1 MTQIEIHNFGP
12 IKDAKIDIKPM
23 LVLIGPQA
31 SGKSTVAKLIYFFET
46 LPEELFAEYS
56 QSEETHIN
64 IEPYLANIIKNKF
77 LKTFGL
83 KKKFKIVYTFF
94 GNNFVQISE
103 TRGNLTIK
111 FSDSFFEERKHGT
124 ILTTYKI
131 NLLNINQKDL
141 TSVLEQQKILNK
153 IYQETKKIFGNKH
166 EDSLFVIA
174 GRNATVGF
182 SHSFEDAFKQ
192 NLFQRNL
199 LNGQT
204 SDEILMLSF
213 MKCVS
218 QMKDVF
224 IKYNGFEGILSTIN
238 NNIKPFLESA
248 NKLIYNILHG
258 KYLINNNGEFIVQ
271 DNVAVP
277 LNEASSGQQ
286 EAIRILQDAFLG
298 IYQGNNLFRIVEE
311 PEAHLFPEA
320 QKATIELLTLALNNK
335 NDNNLIIT
343 THSPYTLTVINNL
356 IYAAKVGKDK
366 PEKVKEIV
374 PEALWLP
381 TERVAAYFL
390 KDGAAAS
397 IIDDELGEIDP
408 KLIDLVSREINKKY
422 GQITDIEYEE
432 QEE

>member
-12 IKDAKIDIKPM
+12 IRDAKIDIKPM

-46 LPEELFAEYS
+46 LPEELFAEYAYN
-56 QSEETHIN
+56 EESN
-64 IEPYLANIIKNKF
+64 ISIDYLAEFI
-77 LKTFGL
+77 
-83 KKKFKIVYTFF
+83 KKKFINFF
-94 GNNFVQISE
+94 GIQKNFDVKCTICNLKWIRISE
-103 TRGNLTIK
+103 ANNQLTIELHPQFLDYNNDGAALK
-111 FSDSFFEERKHGT
+111 KLKST
-124 ILTTYKI
+124 ILKMDSTDVERQI
-131 NLLNINQKDL
+131 
-141 TSVLEQQKILNK
+141 ILSQIK
-153 IYQETKKIFGNKH
+153 HKTMHLFGNKH
-166 EDSLFVIA
+166 DDNLYAVA
-174 GRNATVGF
+174 GRSSTVSYSQTF
-182 SHSFEDAFKQ
+182 SDLFKQ
-192 NLFQRNL
+192 SLYQRMSMPISVE
-199 LNGQT
+199 T
-204 SDEILMLSF
+204 SDETLLYSF
-213 MKCVS
+213 LKRVS
-218 QMKDVF
+218 LMKDILNKFHDFESVF
-224 IKYNGFEGILSTIN
+224 PYAEPT
-238 NNIKPFLESA
+238 IKPLLELA
-248 NKLIYNILHG
+248 NDLIVQVLHG
-258 KYLINNNGEFIVQ
+258 KYTIDYDVERIVHSNGAVRL
-271 DNVAVP
+271 NV
-277 LNEASSGQQ
+277 ASSGQQ

-432 QEE
+432 QEEE

>member
-1 MTQIEIHNFGP
+1 MFIHFP
-12 IKDAKIDIKPM
+12 IVFCKICK
-23 LVLIGPQA
+23 IG
-31 SGKSTVAKLIYFFET
+31 VVRYEF
-46 LPEELFAEYS
+46 
-56 QSEETHIN
+56 
-64 IEPYLANIIKNKF
+64 
-77 LKTFGL
+77 
-83 KKKFKIVYTFF
+83 
-94 GNNFVQISE
+94 
-103 TRGNLTIK
+103 
-111 FSDSFFEERKHGT
+111 
-124 ILTTYKI
+124 
-131 NLLNINQKDL
+131 NLLFIPR
-141 TSVLEQQKILNK
+141 IL
-153 IYQETKKIFGNKH
+153 I
-166 EDSLFVIA
+166 
-174 GRNATVGF
+174 
-182 SHSFEDAFKQ
+182 
-192 NLFQRNL
+192 
-199 LNGQT
+199 
-204 SDEILMLSF
+204 
-213 MKCVS
+213 
-218 QMKDVF
+218 
-224 IKYNGFEGILSTIN
+224 
-238 NNIKPFLESA
+238 
-248 NKLIYNILHG
+248 IYNILHG